1 MEQIG
6 FGGRRARILRQEH
19 LQRWGRTDTEVEGP
33 SEVGYHGYSGRRAR
47 ILWQEHPKRWGRTD
61 AEVERPSEAEPL
73 DCIGRSTADVR
84 GATYKTL
91 IIKDLL
97 DFRVVI
103 FTTLKSVKS
112 LSIRQLR
119 DAPGVYG
126 NKKPLN
132 SFALT
137 SEGLA
142 GIIRCRAGVGK
153 QGRPSGDGK
162 PVGPDR
168 PLEKGVGRI

>member
-6 FGGRRARILRQEH
+6 FCGRITSDL
-19 LQRWGRTDTEVEGP
+19 
-33 SEVGYHGYSGRRAR
+33 
-47 ILWQEHPKRWGRTD
+47 
-61 AEVERPSEAEPL
+61 
-73 DCIGRSTADVR
+73 R

-97 DFRVVI
+97 DFRVAI
-103 FTTLKSVKS
+103 FTTLKSVKI

-142 GIIRCRAGVGK
+142 GIIRCRAEAGG
-153 QGRPSGDGK
+153 QGK
-162 PVGPDR
+162 PLRRWKARR
-168 PLEKGVGRI
+168 P

>member
-1 MEQIG
+1 MWHFG
-6 FGGRRARILRQEH
+6 FGGRRTISGGVARFQSGITR
-19 LQRWGRTDTEVEGP
+19 LQSVTTRFEWWENV
-33 SEVGYHGYSGRRAR
+33 
-47 ILWQEHPKRWGRTD
+47 
-61 AEVERPSEAEPL
+61 RPQ
-73 DCIGRSTADVR
+73 R
-84 GATYKTL
+84 GATNKTL

-103 FTTLKSVKS
+103 STTLKSVKP

-126 NKKPLN
+126 NKNPLN

-142 GIIRCRAGVGK
+142 GIIRCWAGVGG
-153 QGRPSGDGK
+153 QGK
-162 PVGPDR
+162 PLRRWKARR
-168 PLEKGVGRI
+168 P